1 MIDLKTHLTEL
12 CEAHGPSGYEAG
24 VREIVRQTWEG
35 LADELHTDTLGSL
48 IATRHGTGPE
58 PRRRILITTHMDE
71 LGLIVTKLDGAFLRV
86 DEVGGVDVRVL
97 LSQPVLVHAQDG
109 PIPGIIGSRPPHV
122 LPAEERKRY
131 PAMHELVVDTGLSER
146 QLSQRIR
153 VGDVITFD
161 QPMTPLKNGCMA
173 GKALDNRAS
182 VAALTLCLQ
191 ELTTREHRWDV
202 VAAATVQEEET
213 LGGGKTVAWR
223 IKPDLAIVVDVTF
236 GVGSSVSESDGAFK
250 LGEGPT
256 LAIGPT
262 FHPRLFEMIQETAKA
277 IEVALTVEPVERAG
291 GTEAFA
297 VQVSRDGIPTALLS
311 VPLRNMHSPV
321 EVVAL
326 RDIERAGRLMAG
338 FSAGLDDATLDKLTL
353 EES

>member
-12 CEAHGPSGYEAG
+12 CEAHGPSGYEAR

-48 IATRHGTGPE
+48 IATRYGTGPE

-338 FSAGLDDATLDKLTL
+338 FIAGLDDATLDKLTL